1 MKSAFSYFA
10 SFYYLYIPKILNH
23 MTILLTNF
31 YQFPMIFCSMP
42 HMESTESDHK
52 TLNGKL
58 HGTLWKQT
66 KGRPMPLR
74 TGLDAY
80 SILTCWPQCQ
90 LLVRIE
96 SSLTQYTPYR
106 ITSPFSVAN
115 FLLACDGKGRG
126 DPIDYS
132 SPLCQVV
139 KPFKY
144 FKEMSF

>member
-10 SFYYLYIPKILNH
+10 SFYYQYIPKILNH

-66 KGRPMPLR
+66 KGRPMPPE
-74 TGLDAY
+74 D
-80 SILTCWPQCQ
+80 
-90 LLVRIE
+90 RIGRI
-96 SSLTQYTPYR
+96 QY
-106 ITSPFSVAN
+106 ID
-115 FLLACDGKGRG
+115 LLAAMSTLIQDQVKPDLVYTVSDHLALFRSKLFASVRRKWRG

-132 SPLCQVV
+132 SPLCYVV

>member
-10 SFYYLYIPKILNH
+10 SFYYQYIPKILNQ

-66 KGRPMPLR
+66 KGRPMPPEDR
-74 TGLDAY
+74 IGRIQYID
-80 SILTCWPQCQ
+80 
-90 LLVRIE
+90 LLAAMSTLSQDQVKPD
-96 SSLTQYTPYR
+96 LVYTV
-106 ITSPFSVAN
+106 SDHLALLAN

-132 SPLCQVV
+132 SPLCYVV